1 MADSHESGAG
11 GSRDRGIQRSSSLIP
26 LKKHRLFERY
36 SLLSTTLRESY
47 ALWAHKLHLLEA
59 FSTLREVD
67 IQNEGEGNAN
77 VKGPHLQVT
86 RCARARPLVS
96 NKLQSARAGLHSY
109 SRLKEAFESTYMH
122 KRKPSVI
129 YRYHY
134 RCRTICHDNNQ
145 LVRFI
150 VTEISTAVQIFE
162 ILVSHLCR
170 GLAHRSIR
178 PHLGCLSQPQL
189 LRRTLRLVASTR

>member
-1 MADSHESGAG
+1 MRGFSSARTIQTRAKKVMTVRKPCSQWISINLRLGQSTRLRLPLRMADSHESGELSSRITRTTESSIITQIIIPLLHIGAG

-47 ALWAHKLHLLEA
+47 ALWAHKLHLLDA

-67 IQNEGEGNAN
+67 IQNEGKGINAN

-109 SRLKEAFESTYMH
+109 SR
-122 KRKPSVI
+122 
-129 YRYHY
+129 
-134 RCRTICHDNNQ
+134 
-145 LVRFI
+145 
-150 VTEISTAVQIFE
+150 
-162 ILVSHLCR
+162 
-170 GLAHRSIR
+170 
-178 PHLGCLSQPQL
+178 
-189 LRRTLRLVASTR
+189 